1 MKTSLRIA
9 SLSLL
14 TIMCFALSTTAFAD
28 IYNNGPTNGTING
41 FYIDGLG
48 GPFGQSISDGFVAG
62 SCAGCTGGTPT
73 TISFAEWVLSGNI
86 PTVVSWALGTSS
98 FGNDE
103 GSSGGAI
110 PLSNTTFLFRN
121 GFGYDVYKSTI
132 SNITNAQPLLAGHTY
147 YLTLTDANDSG
158 GSSFDAW
165 DDNEGPASCY
175 FQNPNGSGECPTTES
190 ESFTIGNGTGTTPE
204 PSSLLLLG
212 SGILGVAGIVRR
224 RLMG

>member
-14 TIMCFALSTTAFAD
+14 TILCLALSTTAFAD
-28 IYNNGPTNGTING
+28 IYNNGPTTGNLNA
-41 FYIDGLG
+41 FFIDGPG

-62 SCAGCTGGTPT
+62 NCAGCTGGIPT
-73 TISFAEWVLSGNI
+73 TISFLEWVPTGST
-86 PTVVSWALGTSS
+86 PTVVSWALGSSS

-103 GSSGGAI
+103 GGSGGAI
-110 PLSNTTFLFRN
+110 PLSNTTFLYTN
-121 GFGYDVYKSTI
+121 GHSYDVYKSTI

-147 YLTLTDANDSG
+147 YLTLTDANDTG

-165 DDNEGPASCY
+165 DDNEGPASCF
-175 FQNPNGSGECPTTES
+175 FQNPNGSGSCPATES
-190 ESFTIGNGTGTTPE
+190 ESFTIGSGTGTTPE
-204 PSSLLLLG
+204 PSTFMLFG
-212 SGILGVAGIVRR
+212 SGILGLSGLLRR